1 MRFIKLN
8 PKATHKNIIIT
19 EFIDPSTVFP
29 RYLDRLQV
37 TALETVFIIY
47 KDTSLKHYRDFI
59 DSYITADTVN
69 IYIDSKVI
77 YKQITGNSSQVIF
90 DRMLGDF
97 SFYKQNIKLFPV
109 PTPQEY
115 INSVKKQKIAPKIL
129 DKKETNKID
138 TSHIKHVYCLD
149 SKKARVELTKL
160 FKSKEITCDIE
171 TTGLKWY
178 TDSLLT
184 ISFKVVC
191 GNEAYCFPL
200 SSKLKG
206 LNTSKIEVD
215 LIKEMISKF
224 FKHYKGKII
233 GHNFIGFDMAFILNS
248 FYPSKKEQYAI
259 LNQLNL
265 YDTLFSAYANL
276 NSTSRDEAGLKS
288 LTYQQLGEYDKEIDQ
303 SELINT
309 DYKDVMRYNN
319 IDCVATEL
327 VYNKYKNTEQDV
339 VNMMNIQAKMLLK
352 VKMEG
357 LVVDKVGV
365 KHAID
370 VVNIQLQYDKDLVAG
385 HKYTKKAIEVINEVA
400 LLKYNKTLKT
410 KQVSMA
416 EFKLGKKYIT
426 EFNSGSSSHKSILY
440 YEVMRMPRQVLTKAG
455 IKAVEKAKNTFN
467 EVINNNETELEKRLA
482 RYKNFSTGKE
492 AIEEWLTFDIPEIK
506 KEFLQLVQD
515 VVTAETVISNF
526 LGKFKDDS
534 VLNKDHWRIFTNFNS
549 TGTISGRLSSSGGI
563 NFQNLPSGSK
573 YGKTIKNVLVAPK
586 GFVVGAIDYN
596 ALEDRL
602 MAIESLDENKVRIF
616 RENIDGHCLNASAYF
631 NILTDGSAKAI
642 NALKDT
648 HPSERQ
654 RGKGVTFGL
663 NYGAGIK
670 KIANMLKIHEDEA
683 KDLVGRY
690 KDLYKGVYSYK
701 DTIAKKAFKDGFV
714 RSRFSGLKLILDG
727 ITSSNGAI
735 ASKDSRVANNFDIQ
749 SGGFLTI
756 NAMVKFQEWI
766 EEANL
771 LDDVMLVNTVHD
783 SIYMYIRDDVNL
795 IKRVNE
801 KIVEFMTTDY
811 KENMPIH
818 LEAEL
823 EIGYNQ
829 KNLIKVDKYI
839 NYTIQKPTGGVKL
852 AKYIAYTERMDTIKK
867 IASILKSLN
876 L

>member
-1 MRFIKLN
+1 M
-8 PKATHKNIIIT
+8 
-19 EFIDPSTVFP
+19 
-29 RYLDRLQV
+29 
-37 TALETVFIIY
+37 
-47 KDTSLKHYRDFI
+47 
-59 DSYITADTVN
+59 
-69 IYIDSKVI
+69 
-77 YKQITGNSSQVIF
+77 
-90 DRMLGDF
+90 
-97 SFYKQNIKLFPV
+97 
-109 PTPQEY
+109 
-115 INSVKKQKIAPKIL
+115 
-129 DKKETNKID
+129 
-138 TSHIKHVYCLD
+138 
-149 SKKARVELTKL
+149 
-160 FKSKEITCDIE
+160 
-171 TTGLKWY
+171 
-178 TDSLLT
+178 
-184 ISFKVVC
+184 
-191 GNEAYCFPL
+191 
-200 SSKLKG
+200 
-206 LNTSKIEVD
+206 
-215 LIKEMISKF
+215 
-224 FKHYKGKII
+224 
-233 GHNFIGFDMAFILNS
+233 
-248 FYPSKKEQYAI
+248 
-259 LNQLNL
+259 
-265 YDTLFSAYANL
+265 
-276 NSTSRDEAGLKS
+276 
-288 LTYQQLGEYDKEIDQ
+288 
-303 SELINT
+303 
-309 DYKDVMRYNN
+309 
-319 IDCVATEL
+319 
-327 VYNKYKNTEQDV
+327 EQDV

-370 VVNIQLQYDKDLVAG
+370 VVNIQLQYDKELVAG
-385 HKYTKKAIEVINEVA
+385 HKYTKKAIEIINEIS
-400 LLKYNKTLKT
+400 LLKYNRTLKT

-416 EFKLGKKYIT
+416 EYKKGKKYIT

-467 EVINNNETELEKRLA
+467 EVIKENETELEKRLA
-482 RYKNFSTGKE
+482 IYKNFSTGKE

-573 YGKTIKNVLVAPK
+573 YGETIKNVLVAPR

-602 MAIESLDENKVRIF
+602 MAIESLDENKVRVF

-631 NILTDGSAKAI
+631 NIITDGSAKAI
-642 NALKDT
+642 NELKKT
-648 HPSERQ
+648 HPNERKK
-654 RGKGVTFGL
+654 GKGVTFGL

-670 KIANMLKIHEDEA
+670 KIATMLKISEDEA

-749 SGGFLTI
+749 SGGYLTI

-766 EEANL
+766 EESNL
-771 LDDVMLVNTVHD
+771 INDVMLVNTVHD
-783 SIYMYIRDDVNL
+783 SIYMYIRDDINL
-795 IKRVNE
+795 IKRVDE

-811 KENMPIH
+811 KENIPIH
-818 LEAEL
+818 LEADL
-823 EIGYNQ
+823 EVGYNQ
-829 KNLIKVDKYI
+829 KELMSITDF
-839 NYTIQKPTGGVKL
+839 
-852 AKYIAYTERMDTIKK
+852 
-867 IASILKSLN
+867 IASKA
-876 L
+876 

>member
-8 PKATHKNIIIT
+8 PKAIHKNIIIT

-59 DSYITADTVN
+59 DSYITDDTTS

-97 SFYKQNIKLFPV
+97 SFYKTNIKLFPV

-129 DKKETNKID
+129 EKKETNRID
-138 TSHIKHVYCLD
+138 TSHIKHIYCLD

-160 FKSKEITCDIE
+160 FKAKEITCDIE
-171 TTGLKWY
+171 TTGLKWH

-184 ISFKVVC
+184 ISFKVL
-191 GNEAYCFPL
+191 GEDEAYCFPL

-206 LNTSKIEVD
+206 LNTPKIEVD
-215 LIKEMISKF
+215 LIKDMISKF

-248 FYPSKKEQYAI
+248 FYPLKKEQYDV
-259 LNQLNL
+259 LNKLNL

-327 VYNKYKNTEQDV
+327 VYNKYKNMEQDV

-370 VVNIQLQYDKDLVAG
+370 VVNIQLQYDKDLVAE
-385 HKYTKKAIEVINEVA
+385 HKYTKKAIEIINEIA
-400 LLKYNKTLKT
+400 LLKYNRSLKT

-416 EFKLGKKYIT
+416 EYKKSKKYIT

-440 YEVMRMPRQVLTKAG
+440 YEVMKMPRQVLTKAG
-455 IKAVEKAKNTFN
+455 IKAVEKAKNKAKSASD
-467 EVINNNETELEKRLA
+467 EVIKAFFSSKEDIKEYETELEKRLA

-573 YGKTIKNVLVAPK
+573 YGKTIKNVLVAPR

-602 MAIESLDENKVRIF
+602 MAIESLDESKLRIF
-616 RENIDGHCLNASAYF
+616 KENIDGHCLNASAYF

-642 NALKDT
+642 NALKNT
-648 HPSERQ
+648 HPEERQ
-654 RGKGVTFGL
+654 KGKGVTFGL

-670 KIANMLKIHEDEA
+670 KIATMLKIPEDDA

-690 KDLYKGVYSYK
+690 KELYKGVYSYK
-701 DTIAKKAFKDGFV
+701 KGIAEKALKDGFV

-749 SGGFLTI
+749 SGGYLTI

-766 EEANL
+766 ESENL
-771 LDDVMLVNTVHD
+771 IDDVMLVNTVHD
-783 SIYMYIRDDVNL
+783 SIYMYIRDDVSI

-801 KIVEFMTTDY
+801 KIVGFMTMDY

-818 LEAEL
+818 LEADL
-823 EIGYNQ
+823 EVGYNQ
-829 KNLIKVDKYI
+829 KELMSVADF
-839 NYTIQKPTGGVKL
+839 
-852 AKYIAYTERMDTIKK
+852 
-867 IASILKSLN
+867 IASKVASA
-876 L
+876 